1 MAVDALGRLE
11 RTVLFQA
18 LQAREEETKAGHEI
32 SERVKAVVAHVAPLL
47 ERVPEVMPEFTL
59 HDPNHGAKVVELM
72 AQFLPAETL
81 ARLNVVELSILIYAA
96 YLHDLGMT
104 SSREEREGAVRAD
117 ADYARLLAGDET
129 RSARLQRFKDDGEHR
144 AATAVEDQVYT
155 EYLRRTHVRR
165 SARFIEERLC
175 DIRDEKS
182 GKENALAISWQGTPY
197 SKWVRAVCDSHE
209 LPVSR
214 LRDTKTWPRDALVRN
229 LRVNVQYLSLVL
241 RLADILDLDPERT
254 PKVLLDFIDPKDPK
268 SVTEWHKHRSVI
280 GWEITPERIRFEA
293 ECTHPVYERALR
305 EFLGWIEDE
314 RRDSVLLASSYRDDL
329 SKVYRF
335 DLTEPVTAEGVRS
348 NGTYIYSD
356 LKFNIDYQ
364 RVLNLL
370 MGERLYGNP
379 VVALR
384 ELLQNSVDAVRLRQ
398 ALIARGGE
406 EPVEPHISVR
416 LDGDTLVIDDNGV
429 GMDEHIVK
437 DYFMQVGRS
446 YYRSA
451 EFRARQLDID
461 PVSEF
466 GIGIL
471 SVFMVADRCE
481 IETRRHPD
489 DPLHPQSSV
498 RIEIPTAYDY
508 FVQRPTDRKHIG
520 TTITL
525 HLKPNHPFKPE
536 SLLDTVAEIAP
547 FIDYPITIN
556 TTVGAQLY
564 QPRRVGEPVLGENVE
579 RVFSVS
585 LEDSDDPQFADV
597 KGCLFIIKDH
607 GTEYYSS
614 FRAWGITAQRGFAIG
629 KLMPQERDSRTIGPA
644 VLNLF
649 PVWTKIEM
657 SIDLRGRAKVW
668 LSPSRGDIVVDE
680 QVKLL
685 RLGIEREVIKSF
697 RTHLKERYES
707 GTLQMYD
714 NYVDE
719 LLRHDL
725 MIVRGEISDE
735 LRDLMADCITL
746 QYISSDGNLSLCF
759 GRDLRDK
766 ELVILTSVDD
776 WPVGISEKD
785 VLSDLKKNLS
795 SDASVLV
802 LKGVADYQRSSIIKG
817 ILGAVTG
824 HMVTS
829 IAGLI
834 VTLIERGPEI
844 VSDYNWGSALLTYG
858 LKTCDDRPAP
868 VIIHSSSPADI
879 SLITFNASHPLIA
892 AYVNGKT
899 LGDEERELFLSR
911 LSDEIGDIF
920 YELFNSPNVTAKRAD
935 GRYVERYSHPNLVMS
950 GILIREPALLDSIR
964 SAFESYWRAAQE
976 TGGIEAG
983 MEFPGLT
990 AEDLPW
996 FWSYDGEEG

>member
-1 MAVDALGRLE
+1 MAEDALGRLE
-11 RTVLFQA
+11 RTVLFQT
-18 LQAREEETKAGHEI
+18 LQAREDETRAGHEI
-32 SERVKAVVAHVAPLL
+32 SERVKAVVGHVAPLL

-104 SSREEREGAVRAD
+104 SSREEREEAIRAD
-117 ADYARLLAGDET
+117 AEYARLLAGDET
-129 RSARLQRFKDDGEHR
+129 RSTRLQRFKDEGDHR

-165 SARFIEERLC
+165 SARFIDERLSVVS
-175 DIRDEKS
+175 DEKG

-209 LPVSR
+209 APVSR

-254 PKVLLDFIDPKDPK
+254 PKVLLDFINPKDPK
-268 SVTEWHKHRSVI
+268 SVIEWNKHRSLI

-305 EFLGWIEDE
+305 EFLGWIEVE
-314 RRDSVLLASSYRDDL
+314 RQDSVLLASSYRDEL

-335 DLTEPVTAEGVRS
+335 DLTEPVTTEGVRS

-406 EPVEPHISVR
+406 EPVEPHIAVR

-437 DYFMQVGRS
+437 NYFMQVGRS

-481 IETRRHPD
+481 VETRRHPE
-489 DPLHPQSSV
+489 DPLNPQPSV

-508 FVQRPTDRKHIG
+508 FVQRHTDRKQIG

-536 SLLDTVAEIAP
+536 TLLDTVAEIAP
-547 FIDYPITIN
+547 FIEYPVEIETPSG
-556 TTVGAQLY
+556 TTTY
-564 QPRRVGEPVLGENVE
+564 RPRKAGEQILGDNIK
-579 RVFSVS
+579 RVFQVP
-585 LEDSDDPQFADV
+585 LENSDDPRLEGVFGSLYV
-597 KGCLFIIKDH
+597 KAGGGDL
-607 GTEYYSS
+607 
-614 FRAWGITAQRGFAIG
+614 GIVSQRGFAIWRE
-629 KLMPQERDSRTIGPA
+629 MRTETYNSFGLLPSCA
-644 VLNLF
+644 TVEAS
-649 PVWTKIEM
+649 V
-657 SIDLRGRAKVW
+657 DLRRGAELSLTPDRESVIDDERLAELQSTIEEMVIQAFRAH
-668 LSPSRGDIVVDE
+668 LEERRDI
-680 QVKLL
+680 
-685 RLGIEREVIKSF
+685 
-697 RTHLKERYES
+697 TPPERYAS
-707 GTLQMYD
+707 
-714 NYVDE
+714 YVDE
-719 LLRHDL
+719 LLDKEALYSRQSKITEGLKNLFLDLVPVHCITDGIGVTRRFGREFEKARAIALTSKESYLASVPTETILAELTKTVGPGVPLLYLDDSVSQGWRGFTRRVWGAETEVAISSTPGLVFSVIRLSEASDGQANRQEDVSFRRRFTLITTGTSSGRAPILIHPPDEGINGAAFNARHPL
-725 MIVRGEISDE
+725 VSFLNYSADE
-735 LRDLMADCITL
+735 LKNKARD
-746 QYISSDGNLSLCF
+746 
-759 GRDLRDK
+759 
-766 ELVILTSVDD
+766 
-776 WPVGISEKD
+776 
-785 VLSDLKKNLS
+785 
-795 SDASVLV
+795 
-802 LKGVADYQRSSIIKG
+802 
-817 ILGAVTG
+817 
-824 HMVTS
+824 
-829 IAGLI
+829 
-834 VTLIERGPEI
+834 
-844 VSDYNWGSALLTYG
+844 
-858 LKTCDDRPAP
+858 
-868 VIIHSSSPADI
+868 
-879 SLITFNASHPLIA
+879 
-892 AYVNGKT
+892 
-899 LGDEERELFLSR
+899 
-911 LSDEIGDIF
+911 
-920 YELFNSPNVTAKRAD
+920 ELFNNLDARLDDIFDELAVGTVLMMKGPDGKYVDRSEYPNFV
-935 GRYVERYSHPNLVMS
+935 LV
-950 GILIREPALLDSIR
+950 GVLKREPSLLDSLR
-964 SAFESYWRAAQE
+964 SLFEEFWVKAK
-976 TGGIEAG
+976 EAG
-983 MEFPGLT
+983 LVDEDTEFPGLT

-996 FWSYDGEEG
+996 FWSYEGEGV